1 MTSRRRK
8 KVHFRRPTS
17 AYTMCG
23 LPVIFRAT
31 ETAWLRVD
39 CKSCI
44 TNGGME
50 AHKINLKLQL
60 ETEGRRRVPRPRG
73 DEPQTSSGVSTRKT
87 RSPPARG

>member
-60 ETEGRRRVPRPRG
+60 DRRK
-73 DEPQTSSGVSTRKT
+73 ET